1 MIIAVKVS
9 KIKYFRQALEIL
21 RSLPEIE
28 QLATRDL
35 DVLAYLLYYN
45 YKYKD
50 IDKELRGK
58 LIFDYDIKM
67 KICEEIG
74 MSEAVLNNII
84 GKIRKSNIVVGRDII
99 NTYLLAINP
108 DTPDVTFK
116 FTIEDV
122 S

>member
-28 QLATRDL
+28 QLASRDL

-67 KICEEIG
+67 KICEEIE

-108 DTPDVTFK
+108 ESPDVTFK